1 MREREIE
8 GSGVE
13 ENREKRRKGWEKRR
27 GKRVREERDSKRKEG
42 TNR

>member
-27 GKRVREERDSKRKEG
+27 GERVREETARERKG
-42 TNR
+42 PDR